1 MKKAAAFCFT
11 VLMLLPVAAAAD
23 PAGDFAALVTAAK
36 EGDPGTDYT
45 AMRQAYAMI
54 PEYDPYGKKTNT
66 LMRDGRAAYVAKD
79 CKTALEKFKAAIALD
94 FIISDAHALAADCME
109 QAGDK
114 DGEKREEAIAQ
125 GLFDSIII
133 SGDGEKPD
141 TAFRIV
147 SLHEEGVILAVAGV
161 NGTGR
166 ELLTTDAG
174 PVDKISVT
182 DVGTGKKGAVFF
194 NISVVM
200 IGSALQEKNAK
211 AAKPAT
217 KP

>member
-1 MKKAAAFCFT
+1 MKNAAAFSIMA
-11 VLMLLPVAAAAD
+11 LLLPIAAAAD
-23 PAGDFAALVTAAK
+23 PAGDYAALVTAAK

-54 PEYDPYGKKTNT
+54 PEYDPYGEKTGA
-66 LMRDGRAAYVAKD
+66 LMRDGQAASVAKN

-94 FIISDAHALAADCME
+94 FTISEAHALTADCLE

-125 GLFDSIII
+125 GLFNSIIL

-147 SLHEEGVILAVAGV
+147 SMHEEGMILAVAGV
-161 NGTGR
+161 NGTGH
-166 ELLTTDAG
+166 ESLATDGG
-174 PVDKISVT
+174 PVDKINIV
-182 DVGTGKKGAVFF
+182 DAGTGKKGAVFF
-194 NISVVM
+194 NVTAIM
-200 IGSALQEKNAK
+200 IGTALQEKNSKRARP
-211 AAKPAT
+211 APKP
-217 KP
+217 

>member
-1 MKKAAAFCFT
+1 MNKLAAFS
-11 VLMLLPVAAAAD
+11 LLALLLFPAVAAAD
-23 PAGDFAALVTAAK
+23 PAGDYAALITAAK

-54 PEYDPYGKKTNT
+54 PEYDPYGERTSA
-66 LMRDGRAAYVAKD
+66 LMRDGQAAYVAKD

-94 FIISDAHALAADCME
+94 FTISEAHALSADCLE

-125 GLFDSIII
+125 GLFNSIIL

-147 SLHEEGVILAVAGV
+147 SMHEEGMILSVAGL

-166 ELLTTDAG
+166 EALATDGG
-174 PVDKISVT
+174 PVDKVNIVDAS
-182 DVGTGKKGAVFF
+182 TGKKGAVFF
-194 NISVVM
+194 NVTAIM
-200 IGSALQEKNAK
+200 IGTALQEKNSK
-211 AAKPAT
+211 RAKPAP

>member
-1 MKKAAAFCFT
+1 MKKAAALALT
-11 VLMLLPVAAAAD
+11 MSMLPAGAMAD

-54 PEYDPYGKKTNT
+54 PEYDPYGQKTNT
-66 LMRDGRAAYVAKD
+66 LMRDGQAAYVAKD
-79 CKTALEKFKAAIALD
+79 CKTALEKFRAAIALD
-94 FIISDAHALAADCME
+94 FIIPDAHALSADCLE

-125 GLFDSIII
+125 GLFDSIIV

-141 TAFRIV
+141 TAFHIV
-147 SLHEEGVILAVAGV
+147 TLQEEGVILAVAGV

-166 ELLTTDAG
+166 ELLATDSG

-182 DVGTGKKGAVFF
+182 DTGTGKKGAVFF
-194 NISVVM
+194 NISAVM
-200 IGSALQEKNAK
+200 IGTEFQKKNSKTPDPAP
-211 AAKPAT
+211 KP
-217 KP
+217 

>member
-1 MKKAAAFCFT
+1 MKKAAALCLT
-11 VLMLLPVAAAAD
+11 MLMLLPATAMAD

-45 AMRQAYAMI
+45 AMRQAYAML
-54 PEYDPYGKKTNT
+54 PEYDPYGQKTNV
-66 LMRDGRAAYVAKD
+66 LMRDGQAAYVAKD
-79 CKTALEKFKAAIALD
+79 CKTALEKFRAAIALD
-94 FIISDAHALAADCME
+94 FIIPDAHALSADCLE

-141 TAFRIV
+141 TAFHIV
-147 SLHEEGVILAVAGV
+147 TLQEEGVILAVAGV

-166 ELLTTDAG
+166 ELLATDSG

-182 DVGTGKKGAVFF
+182 DTGTGKKGAVFF
-194 NISVVM
+194 NISAVM
-200 IGSALQEKNAK
+200 IGTEFQKKNSK
-211 AAKPAT
+211 PDAAPKP
-217 KP
+217 

>member
-1 MKKAAAFCFT
+1 MKKTASLCLT
-11 VLMLLPVAAAAD
+11 VLMLLPATAMAD

-45 AMRQAYAMI
+45 AMRQAYAML
-54 PEYDPYGKKTNT
+54 PEYDPYGQKTNV
-66 LMRDGRAAYVAKD
+66 LMRDGQAAYVAKD
-79 CKTALEKFKAAIALD
+79 CKTALEKFRAAIALD
-94 FIISDAHALAADCME
+94 FIIPDAHALSADCLE

-141 TAFRIV
+141 TAFHIV
-147 SLHEEGVILAVAGV
+147 TLQEEGVILAVAGV

-166 ELLTTDAG
+166 ELLATDSG

-182 DVGTGKKGAVFF
+182 DTGTGKKGAVFF
-194 NISVVM
+194 NISAVM
-200 IGSALQEKNAK
+200 IGTEFQKKNPKPDSAP
-211 AAKPAT
+211 KP
-217 KP
+217 

>member
-1 MKKAAAFCFT
+1 MKKAAAISLA
-11 VLMLLPVAAAAD
+11 VLMLLPVAVAAD
-23 PAGDFAALVTAAK
+23 PSGDFAALVTAAK

-54 PEYDPYGKKTNT
+54 PEYDPYGEKTNA
-66 LMRDGRAAYVAKD
+66 LMREGQAAYVAKD

-94 FIISDAHALAADCME
+94 FINSEAHALAADCLE

-114 DGEKREEAIAQ
+114 AGEKREESIAQ
-125 GLFDSIII
+125 GLFDSVII

-147 SLHEEGVILAVAGV
+147 TLHEEGMILAVAGV

-174 PVDKISVT
+174 PIDKVSVT
-182 DVGTGKKGAVFF
+182 DAGTGKKGAVFF
-194 NISVVM
+194 NISAVM
-200 IGSALQEKNAK
+200 IGTALQEKNSK
-211 AAKPAT
+211 AANPAA
-217 KP
+217 KH